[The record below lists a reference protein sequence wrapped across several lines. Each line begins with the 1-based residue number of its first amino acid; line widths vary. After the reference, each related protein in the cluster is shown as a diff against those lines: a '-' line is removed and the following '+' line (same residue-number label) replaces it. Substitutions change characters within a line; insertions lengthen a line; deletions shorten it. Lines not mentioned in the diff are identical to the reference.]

1 MSSSPPDPSRLS
13 LNQKTT
19 NNWSVRE
26 VVEYNM
32 PEAVTTYLPKAHYL
46 LDGEAFQNLRTVLDV
61 THPEP
66 PEPDS
71 HLYDLPSVVL
81 TPTSPARWATSAGAW
96 AASSLTSCAAMW
108 LGSLW
113 SMRSPGSGLP

>member
-1 MSSSPPDPSRLS
+1 VSSSPPDPSRLS

-32 PEAVTTYLPKAHYL
+32 PEAVTTHLPKAHYL

-71 HLYDLPSVVL
+71 HLYDLPSG
-81 TPTSPARWATSAGAW
+81 P
-96 AASSLTSCAAMW
+96 AMW
-108 LGSLW
+108 A
-113 SMRSPGSGLP
+113 